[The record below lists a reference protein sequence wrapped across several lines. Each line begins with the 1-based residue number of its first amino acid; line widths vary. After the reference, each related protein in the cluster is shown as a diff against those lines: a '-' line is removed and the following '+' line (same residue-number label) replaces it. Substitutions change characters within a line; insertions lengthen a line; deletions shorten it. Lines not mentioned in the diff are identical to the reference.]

1 MKLYFAANERL
12 ASALKDALT
21 NYFAEPEVKA
31 IDFVQPYDE
40 QSERR
45 LAAAL
50 SRDLRENPEE
60 QFIFLTDAFG
70 STADNTV
77 RLLLARSGLAERS
90 IVVTGMNLPLAIKY
104 YGLKDAFSLATIA
117 EISEEPQ
124 RQVG

>member
-90 IVVTGMNLPLAIKY
+90 VVVTGMNLPLAIKY

>member
-1 MKLYFAANERL
+1 MKLYIAANERL

-21 NYFAEPEVKA
+21 NYFAEPEVTA
-31 IDFVQPYDE
+31 TDFVQPYDE
-40 QSERR
+40 QSERE

-50 SRDLRENPEE
+50 GRDLRKNPEE

-90 IVVTGMNLPLAIKY
+90 VVVTGMNLPLAIKY
-104 YGLKDAFSLATIA
+104 YGLKDAFSLAMIA
-117 EISEEPQ
+117 EIAGEPQ
-124 RQVG
+124 LRVG